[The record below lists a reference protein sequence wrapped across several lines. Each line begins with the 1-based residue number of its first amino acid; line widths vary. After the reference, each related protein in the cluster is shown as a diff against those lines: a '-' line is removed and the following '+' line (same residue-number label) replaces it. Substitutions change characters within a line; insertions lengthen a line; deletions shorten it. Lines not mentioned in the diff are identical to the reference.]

1 MGTGRAPISAL
12 GGHVADH
19 VIGIVPDP
27 TVMVVMVANRGLSAK
42 QAISLMAAAG
52 EVERQ
57 SGAFRKAAARLR
69 AARLVNVAE
78 LVKGLQ

>member
-1 MGTGRAPISAL
+1 
-12 GGHVADH
+12 
-19 VIGIVPDP
+19 
-27 TVMVVMVANRGLSAK
+27 MVVMVANRGLSAK